1 MMNIDKSFVHSQD
14 TPGVVAVPFD
24 EIFPIAVVL
33 IVTNKFVV
41 VDAVSVVVADAF

>member
-14 TPGVVAVPFD
+14 TPDVVAVPFD

-33 IVTNKFVV
+33 LIPNKFVV
-41 VDAVSVVVADAF
+41 VDVVSVVFADSF